1 MGLPLPMV
9 RDEDGELI
17 DGEVYVDM
25 MLDRILA
32 DRAVG

>member
-9 RDEDGELI
+9 SDEDGELI

-25 MLDRILA
+25 MIDRILA
-32 DRAVG
+32 DGPFG